1 MLFNLTSLSDEP
13 VHRQIARQLLEKI
26 LADSGYDGSEL
37 PRPRMLAS
45 EQHVSVNTIERAYQA
60 LEKDGLITAG
70 EGARY
75 YIPRFTA
82 EEKETIRRRYF
93 GQMSPLSII
102 ESLSQQL
109 ISVFDTE
116 KLRQILEA
124 VLAQHRRIEEELNM
138 ARQIQASLLP
148 KSLPANGRIVAAAY
162 SQPSRAVGGDFYDYL
177 PLDDQH
183 IAFVIADAC
192 GKGLPAAMLISQI
205 QAMIKSELHNG
216 NTIEAVLAHL
226 NRQLVDFTPRNKF
239 VTLFLGILDK
249 CSGVLQYAGAGHNQ
263 PLVISASGGITALD
277 AGGPGLGIASRA
289 VYHTGT
295 ATLQPGDVLFL
306 YTDGITETMNT
317 LREEYGEQRLQE
329 LLRQRRLAG
338 PGELIDAVVNDLEN
352 FYDGEILPDDR
363 TMLVIKMQN
372 LRTTCS

>member
-26 LADSGYDGSEL
+26 LADGSYDGSEL

-45 EQHVSVNTIERAYQA
+45 EQHVSVNTIERAYQT
-60 LEKDGLITAG
+60 LEKEGLITADG
-70 EGARY
+70 GARY
-75 YIPRFTA
+75 YIPRFTP
-82 EEKETIRRRYF
+82 EEKETIRRRYI
-93 GQMSPLSII
+93 GQMSPQNII

-124 VLAQHRRIEEELNM
+124 VLEQHRRIEAELKM

-148 KSLPANGRIVAAAY
+148 KSLPANGCISAAAY
-162 SQPSRAVGGDFYDYL
+162 SRPSRTVGGDFYDYL
-177 PLDDQH
+177 PLDEQH
-183 IAFVIADAC
+183 LAFVIADAC
-192 GKGLPAAMLISQI
+192 GKGLPAAMLIAQI

-216 NTIEAVLAHL
+216 NTIEAALAHL
-226 NRQLVDFTPRNKF
+226 NRQLIDFTPRNKF

-249 CSGVLQYAGAGHNQ
+249 HSGILQYAGAGHNH
-263 PLVISASGGITALD
+263 PLLISVNGSITALD

-289 VYHTGT
+289 VYNTGT
-295 ATLQPGDVLFL
+295 ATLRPGDVLFL
-306 YTDGITETMNT
+306 YTDGITETMNGD
-317 LREEYGEQRLQE
+317 REEYGEQRLRVL
-329 LLRQRRLAG
+329 LLRRHSG
-338 PGELIDAVVNDLEN
+338 NPDDLIAAVVEDLER

-363 TMLVIKMQN
+363 TMLVVKMQN
-372 LRTTCS
+372 LRTT